1 MSGWTSSP
9 HARPRH
15 CSRRPGKVSAPSLTA
30 PLIAFVCPRPNG
42 HMGAQVGD
50 CGGLFGCAHRL
61 LRSEGRRD
69 RYDAPPQR
77 RESFVCRFPLPRCLN
92 RNSLTFVGF
101 ECHRG
106 CCPLLSDYPA
116 DTGLQYCAGVSRNA
130 PPHAHPSRSIGAIF
144 SHPCLLLT
152 HAVLQ
157 DPGLR

>member
-1 MSGWTSSP
+1 MDFACWMRGYGILADTSVGV
-9 HARPRH
+9 RPL
-15 CSRRPGKVSAPSLTA
+15 CDGPADCFVAP
-30 PLIAFVCPRPNG
+30 R
-42 HMGAQVGD
+42 AQRSHGSSGD
-50 CGGLFGCAHRL
+50 CGGLFGGAHPL

-106 CCPLLSDYPA
+106 CCPLLSDRPT
-116 DTGLQYCAGVSRNA
+116 DTGLQCCAEVLRSA
-130 PPHAHPSRSIGAIF
+130 PPHAHPSRSIGAIIF
-144 SHPCLLLT
+144 HPCLLLT